1 MGHCCESSTADKQD
15 ELKTSNSTIDRRRS
29 EPATPDI
36 KAETFKRG
44 DSLQGS
50 PLSQGSSRAQP
61 AYFCKRGTNEI
72 IKVEKRGES
81 KTLERI
87 NASVS
92 SDDWHSVQVYR
103 QDLGGHCLF
112 QVREGTPGCRWM
124 DKNGRVTEERAQNT
138 SSTNFSLCNMNDEF
152 IFLVGG
158 GSAERFDVSK
168 RIWEALPNMKKS
180 RHGAASCALNG

>member
-1 MGHCCESSTADKQD
+1 MGHCCESSSVDKTD

-44 DSLQGS
+44 DLSQGS
-50 PLSQGSSRAQP
+50 PLSLGSARAQP
-61 AYFCKRGTNEI
+61 ALFCKRGTNEI

-92 SDDWHSVQVYR
+92 SDGWQSVQVYR
-103 QDLGGHCLF
+103 EDLGGHCLF
-112 QVREGTPGCRWM
+112 QVREGTPGCRWL
-124 DKNGRVTEERAQNT
+124 DKNGRVTDER
-138 SSTNFSLCNMNDEF
+138 S
-152 IFLVGG
+152 
-158 GSAERFDVSK
+158 
-168 RIWEALPNMKKS
+168 
-180 RHGAASCALNG
+180 